1 MRSLRMVL
9 GTALA
14 ATFALALPLAST
26 GCATYRQDL
35 ERAKTH
41 YEANEYEKALAL
53 FRVLEPDMD
62 SLSEAEKTQFAY
74 FRGMTDY
81 RLAGLAN
88 PGSGVSNPKQDFRSN
103 ARHWLG
109 VASAIEKQSQG
120 GLSGDEKQR
129 LEGAMIDLNKD
140 VYGGADSAPDEPAK
154 AGDKP
159 AEKGAKGA
167 GKEDEKP
174 AEKPSDKPEASKDKP
189 DATKKP

>member
-14 ATFALALPLAST
+14 AAFALALPLASA

-62 SLSEAEKTQFAY
+62 SLTEAEKAQFAY

-120 GLSGDEKQR
+120 GLSNDEKQR
-129 LEGAMIDLNKD
+129 LSDAMTDLNKD
-140 VYGGADSAPDEPAK
+140 VYGGADSAPDDATK
-154 AGDKP
+154 ASDKP

-174 AEKPSDKPEASKDKP
+174 SDKVDGTTKP
-189 DATKKP
+189 

>member
-9 GTALA
+9 GSALA
-14 ATFALALPLAST
+14 AAFALALPLASA

-62 SLSEAEKTQFAY
+62 SFSDSEKAQYAY
-74 FRGMTDY
+74 LRGMTDY

-88 PGSGVSNPKQDFRSN
+88 PGSGMSNPKQDFRSN

-120 GLSGDEKQR
+120 GLSTEEKQR
-129 LEGAMIDLNKD
+129 LGEAMTDLNKD
-140 VYGGADSAPDEPAK
+140 VYGGADSAADDAAK
-154 AGDKP
+154 AGDKGD
-159 AEKGAKGA
+159 K
-167 GKEDEKP
+167 
-174 AEKPSDKPEASKDKP
+174 SDKPGDGAAKSPSTEPKKAAPEAEP
-189 DATKKP
+189 PKKP

>member
-9 GTALA
+9 GSALA
-14 ATFALALPLAST
+14 AAFALALPLASA

-88 PGSGVSNPKQDFRSN
+88 PGSGMSNPKQDFRSN

-109 VASAIEKQSQG
+109 VASAIEKQTQG

-129 LEGAMIDLNKD
+129 LSDAMTDLNKD
-140 VYGGADSAPDEPAK
+140 VYGGAEGAPDDAAK
-154 AGDKP
+154 AG
-159 AEKGAKGA
+159 EKGAKGDKGA
-167 GKEDEKP
+167 AKDDVK
-174 AEKPSDKPEASKDKP
+174 ASDKASDKPES
-189 DATKKP
+189 TKKP

>member
-9 GTALA
+9 GSALA
-14 ATFALALPLAST
+14 AAFALALPLASA

-35 ERAKTH
+35 ERARTH

-62 SLSEAEKTQFAY
+62 SLSEAEKAQFAY

-88 PGSGVSNPKQDFRSN
+88 PGSGMSNPKQDFRSN
-103 ARHWLG
+103 ARHWLA

-120 GLSGDEKQR
+120 GLTGDEKQR
-129 LEGAMIDLNKD
+129 LADAMIDLNKD
-140 VYGGADSAPDEPAK
+140 VYGGADGASDDPAK
-154 AGDKP
+154 AGDK
-159 AEKGAKGA
+159 AGDKAAKAA

-174 AEKPSDKPEASKDKP
+174 EGKSEGKPEP
-189 DATKKP
+189 TKKP

>member
-1 MRSLRMVL
+1 MVL
-9 GTALA
+9 GTALVA
-14 ATFALALPLAST
+14 AFALALPLASA

-35 ERAKTH
+35 ARAKTH

-88 PGSGVSNPKQDFRSN
+88 PGSGMSNPKQDFRSN

-120 GLSGDEKQR
+120 GLTGDEKQR
-129 LEGAMIDLNKD
+129 LADAMTDLNKD
-140 VYGGADSAPDEPAK
+140 VYGGADSAPDDAPK
-154 AGDKP
+154 AGDK
-159 AEKGAKGA
+159 GAKGGA
-167 GKEDEKP
+167 KDDEK
-174 AEKPSDKPEASKDKP
+174 ASDRASDKPEP
-189 DATKKP
+189 TKKP

>member
-1 MRSLRMVL
+1 MVL
-9 GTALA
+9 CSALA
-14 ATFALALPLAST
+14 AAFALALPLASA

-88 PGSGVSNPKQDFRSN
+88 PGSGMSNPKQDFRSN

-109 VASAIEKQSQG
+109 VASAIEKQTQG

-129 LEGAMIDLNKD
+129 LADAMTDLNKD
-140 VYGGADSAPDEPAK
+140 VYGGGDSAPDDPAK
-154 AGDKP
+154 AGDK
-159 AEKGAKGA
+159 AKSA
-167 GKEDEKP
+167 GKDKNKDDEKS
-174 AEKPSDKPEASKDKP
+174 SDKAEP
-189 DATKKP
+189 TKKP

>member
-1 MRSLRMVL
+1 MVL

-14 ATFALALPLAST
+14 AAFALALPLASA

-62 SLSEAEKTQFAY
+62 SLTEVEKTQFAY

-88 PGSGVSNPKQDFRSN
+88 PGAGVSNPKQDFRSN
-103 ARHWLG
+103 ARHWLA

-120 GLSGDEKQR
+120 GLSDDEKQR
-129 LEGAMIDLNKD
+129 LADAMNDLNKD
-140 VYGGADSAPDEPAK
+140 VYGGADSAPDDAK
-154 AGDKP
+154 KDGDKP

-167 GKEDEKP
+167 GKDEEKP
-174 AEKPSDKPEASKDKP
+174 EGKPEG
-189 DATKKP
+189 TKKP